1 MDNFNVNINVDDILT
16 QREEEN
22 VNLRVNTFNVKN
34 YLQARLSDKEDAKE
48 ITIRLLPFSP
58 NGGSPFYKI
67 FMHQVKVNKD
77 VSPSG
82 WKRFPCPQKNHVD
95 GNCPFCETAELARTL
110 KKNAVSDVDKKRY
123 DEVEKSSY
131 ARPMWLVR
139 CIERNHEEDGVKY
152 WLFSDSKQKDGI
164 YDKIHAIFR
173 KRLEKGKNIFD
184 LNSGKDLCLSLT
196 KDSNGITRIAI
207 TDEDEWTPLTTD
219 YDLGVSWINDPKVW
233 TDVYKV
239 KPYDYLSIILKG
251 GVPVYNKEL
260 QKFVDRDEM
269 KNQTEEQHHMQDD
282 IPAHEVVQV
291 ENIQNKMSS
300 YDDEDDDDL
309 PF

>member
-1 MDNFNVNINVDDILT
+1 M
-16 QREEEN
+16 
-22 VNLRVNTFNVKN
+22 
-34 YLQARLSDKEDAKE
+34 
-48 ITIRLLPFSP
+48 
-58 NGGSPFYKI
+58 
-67 FMHQVKVNKD
+67 
-77 VSPSG
+77 
-82 WKRFPCPQKNHVD
+82 
-95 GNCPFCETAELARTL
+95 
-110 KKNAVSDVDKKRY
+110 
-123 DEVEKSSY
+123 
-131 ARPMWLVR
+131 
-139 CIERNHEEDGVKY
+139 
-152 WLFSDSKQKDGI
+152 
-164 YDKIHAIFR
+164 
-173 KRLEKGKNIFD
+173 
-184 LNSGKDLCLSLT
+184 
-196 KDSNGITRIAI
+196 
-207 TDEDEWTPLTTD
+207 
-219 YDLGVSWINDPKVW
+219 W